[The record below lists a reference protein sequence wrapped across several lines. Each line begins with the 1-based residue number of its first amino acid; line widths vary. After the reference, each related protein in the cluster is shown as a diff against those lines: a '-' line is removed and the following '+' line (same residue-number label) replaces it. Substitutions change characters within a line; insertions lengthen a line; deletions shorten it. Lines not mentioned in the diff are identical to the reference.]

1 MSVSRLRFPAICAG
15 LIIGLALIAPQA
27 GAHGVRGLIR
37 ANETLCG
44 VFSYDDGEPMSYAGV
59 KISAP
64 GSLLPFQSGRSDRNG
79 FFCFK
84 PDVPGEWRLE
94 CRDEMG
100 HRAVRT
106 TRVSRDMT
114 AADSTNTPGYQGG
127 LMGKKAGAVCGISLI
142 FGLSGSIAWWRS
154 RKKQRKTTPTTG
166 L

>member
-1 MSVSRLRFPAICAG
+1 MSVSRLRFPVICAG
-15 LIIGLALIAPQA
+15 LIIGLALIAARA

-59 KISAP
+59 EISAP
-64 GSLLPFQSGRSDRNG
+64 GSSLSFQSGRTDRNG
-79 FFCFK
+79 YFCFK
-84 PDVPGEWRLE
+84 PDVAGEWRLE

-106 TRVSRDMT
+106 TTVSRKMT
-114 AADSTNTPGYQGG
+114 VVDSTDTPGNQDG
-127 LMGKKAGAVCGISLI
+127 LVGKKAGAVCGVSLI

-154 RKKQRKTTPTTG
+154 RKKQKEI
-166 L
+166 LS